1 MIQTIL
7 FDFGDVFINLDKNAT
22 PTALRNLGL
31 TQWNATLSQLNLQYE
46 TGKIDELTFMEGIQ
60 QFIPN
65 AKLIEIREAW
75 NAILQDFP
83 LERLE
88 FLQMLPSQYQLLL
101 LSNTDATHIDK
112 FEQKVGQSFARDFY
126 SCFEKVYFSFDIG
139 MRKPDAEAFKFVINN
154 HNLTPKKTLFV
165 DDKEENIESAK
176 KLGFQTW
183 HLNPKTENVTQ
194 LFDYLNKIHD

>member
-22 PTALRNLGL
+22 PNALRNLGL

-112 FEQKVGQSFARDFY
+112 FEHKVGQSFARDFY

-165 DDKEENIESAK
+165 DDKQENIESAK
-176 KLGFQTW
+176 RLGFQTW
-183 HLNPKTENVTQ
+183 HLNPETENVTQ
-194 LFDYLNKIHD
+194 LFDQLKKIHD

>member
-22 PTALRNLGL
+22 PNALRNLGL

-112 FEQKVGQSFARDFY
+112 FEHKVGQSFARDFY

-176 KLGFQTW
+176 RLGFQTW
-183 HLNPKTENVTQ
+183 HLNPETENVTQ
-194 LFDYLNKIHD
+194 LFDQLKKIHD